1 LVTGCQRSS
10 AGVRR
15 TDSPSIQI
23 APAVSEDVRSF
34 TVSTLSFVLM
44 LFNGTLMVIAFAGVL
59 WSINHLLFI
68 IAVLYSACG
77 SYLTIV
83 LGRPLI
89 RLNYDQLDKEA
100 SFRSGLI
107 HVRDNAESIMT
118 AGREG
123 RHSAILLHRL
133 EELVANVRKIAAD
146 TRNLGFFTTGIT
158 G

>member
-1 LVTGCQRSS
+1 LVTGCQRGS

-59 WSINHLLFI
+59 WTINQFLFI
-68 IAVLYSACG
+68 IAVMYWACG
-77 SYLTIV
+77 SYLTMV
-83 LGRPLI
+83 LGGPLI

-133 EELVANVRKIAAD
+133 EELVANARRNAAD

>member
-1 LVTGCQRSS
+1 LVTGCQRGS

-15 TDSPSIQI
+15 TDSPSTQI
-23 APAVSEDVRSF
+23 APAVSEDVGSF
-34 TVSTLSFVLM
+34 TVSALSFVLM
-44 LFNGTLMVIAFAGVL
+44 FNGTLMVIAFAGVL
-59 WSINHLLFI
+59 WTINQFLFI

-77 SYLTIV
+77 SYLTMV
-83 LGRPLI
+83 LGGPLI